1 MRPLGLP
8 RRSRTGA
15 AFAVDRTAVRQIL
28 RYSPGPTTTK
38 VSRFAI
44 MVSLK
49 RIAVLIIGVLA
60 LSGVVSCTYT
70 VALDEPDFTAET
82 SEVYDANGDLITSF
96 FVEDRE
102 VVKLSEI
109 SEYMQKAV
117 VASEDARFY
126 EHNGVDVRGILRAA
140 RSNAES
146 GEVGQGGSTIT
157 QQYVKIALL
166 QDSSET
172 VERKIKQAVLSLE
185 LERRYSKDT
194 ILERYLNVIYFGNGA
209 YGAQAAAQHYFG
221 KNASELDLA
230 ESALLVGIIPSPNN
244 FDPYNNPKS
253 ARDRRSLVLGRMVAT
268 GVITEEEADA
278 AKKQQ
283 INLVREVQQTYIAP
297 HFVEYVRQFILND
310 PQFGETAEARQ
321 DLLFG
326 GGLRIYT
333 TLDPAMQR
341 DAEAA
346 ITGVLDKSSY
356 PSAAL
361 VAMEPFTGN
370 VRALVGGDNFFNIDD
385 ENAKFD
391 LATQGR
397 RQSGSSFKIFA
408 LIAALEHGDTL
419 DTVYPAPAEVCFSV
433 PGQEDW
439 CPKNYDHAGRGSQSL
454 LAATASST
462 NTVYARL
469 AHDLGPDVINKV
481 ARDLGIRDSTLG
493 DYYSAVLGTNEV
505 TPLEMATAYS
515 TIAADGVYSPPT
527 FVTRITTED
536 GTIVYEATPDNRER
550 VIPLDVAREATIA
563 MEAVVQNGTAKRAI
577 IDRPTAGKTG
587 TTNDYGDAWFV
598 GFTPELAASVW
609 VGFEN
614 SNTSMTPP
622 ATPIRVAG
630 GTWPTQIWADFMKNA
645 LDGVKPSEF
654 LAPPTTIPVDL
665 PAGIVPVVG
674 MPDVSGMGLDG
685 ALRTL
690 NEHFNVEYQY
700 KYVPD
705 VADGTV
711 IGQNPMPGT
720 EIPAGDSVT
729 IIVSSLDPAND
740 GPPPAIVTTTQPPPP
755 APEPAV
761 EPAPPVE
768 EGAPPEPD
776 PQTVAVPNLAGM
788 TYSQAIAAIQGAS
801 LNPNAQLQAG
811 AQQDTGAVVSQSPA
825 AGQQIAP
832 GATVNFTIGG

>member
-1 MRPLGLP
+1 
-8 RRSRTGA
+8 
-15 AFAVDRTAVRQIL
+15 
-28 RYSPGPTTTK
+28 
-38 VSRFAI
+38 
-44 MVSLK
+44 MVGLK
-49 RIAVLIIGVLA
+49 RLASLLVGCLA
-60 LSGVVSCTYT
+60 LSGVAGCTYT

-102 VVKLSEI
+102 VVKLNEI

-117 VASEDARFY
+117 VASEDSRFY

-140 RSNAES
+140 RANADS

-157 QQYVKIALL
+157 QQYVKVALL

-172 VERKIKQAVLSLE
+172 LERKIKQAVLSLE

-209 YGAQAAAQHYFG
+209 WGAQAAAQHYFG

-268 GVITEEEADA
+268 GVITKEEAEA

-283 INLVREVQQTYIAP
+283 INLVQEVQQTYIAP

-310 PQFGETAEARQ
+310 SQFGETAEARQ

-346 ITGVLDKSSY
+346 IKKILDKDSY

-391 LATQGR
+391 LATNGR

-408 LIAALEHGDTL
+408 LIAALENGDTL
-419 DTVYPAPAEVCFSV
+419 NTVYPAPAEVCFKV

-439 CPKNYDHAGRGSQSL
+439 CPKNYDRSGRGSQSL

-469 AHDLGPDVINKV
+469 AYDLGPEKVNKV
-481 ARDLGIRDSTLG
+481 ARDLGIRDSPLG

-536 GTIVYEATPDNRER
+536 GTIVYEATPDSRER
-550 VIPLDVAREATIA
+550 VIPLDIAREATIA
-563 MEAVVQNGTAKRAI
+563 MEGVVQNGTAKKAI

-614 SNTSMTPP
+614 SNTSMAPP

-630 GTWPTQIWADFMKNA
+630 GTWPTEIWAEFMKNA

-665 PAGIVPVVG
+665 PEGIVPVVA
-674 MPDVSGMGLDG
+674 MPDVSGMPLET
-685 ALRTL
+685 ALSTL
-690 NEHFNVEYQY
+690 NRNFNVQYQY
-700 KYVPD
+700 RYVAD
-705 VADGTV
+705 MADGTV
-711 IGQNPMPGT
+711 IGQNPGPGT

-755 APEPAV
+755 APPPA
-761 EPAPPVE
+761 ETPPAAGE
-768 EGAPPEPD
+768 D
-776 PQTVAVPNLAGM
+776 PQPDTQTASVPNLAGM
-788 TYSQAIAAIQGAS
+788 TFSQAIGAIQSAG
-801 LNPNAQLQAG
+801 LDPNAQLQAG
-811 AQQDTGAVVSQSPA
+811 AQQDTGRVISQSPA
-825 AGQQIAP
+825 AGQQVDR
-832 GATVNFTIGG
+832 GATVSFTIGAG